1 MIPSRAHI
9 QGKKKSLRLG
19 FPKKKKKKNPSPW
32 VFQELCS
39 WLVAYISKHRA
50 GDAHA
55 HTYCKGWPTPVA
67 LNLADWVCAKPTGD
81 PCMCQW
87 FSL

>member
-9 QGKKKSLRLG
+9 QGKKNPSDWVFR
-19 FPKKKKKKNPSPW
+19 KKKKKNPSPW